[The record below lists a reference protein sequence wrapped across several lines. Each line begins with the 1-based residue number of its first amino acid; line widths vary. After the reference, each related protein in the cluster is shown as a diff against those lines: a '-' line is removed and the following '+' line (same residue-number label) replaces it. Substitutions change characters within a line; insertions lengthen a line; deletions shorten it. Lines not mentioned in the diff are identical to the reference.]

1 MPLIL
6 IAAMSENRVIGYQ
19 NTIPWHIK
27 GEQRFF
33 RRLTLGKPV
42 IMGRKTFESIG
53 YPLPERIN
61 IIVTRNIDYG
71 QPDCRVVHSIEA
83 AIELAGQF
91 GDTAFIIGGGEIYQQ
106 TIHRADGIYLTI
118 IHARIEGDVFFP
130 ELPDYLFVKIEQH
143 FVKAEINYTRYFYLR
158 NRK

>member
-27 GEQRFF
+27 GEQLFF
-33 RRLTLGKPV
+33 RQLTLGKPV

-53 YPLPERIN
+53 RPLPDRIN
-61 IIVTRNIDYG
+61 IIVTRNPDFR
-71 QPDCRVVHSIEA
+71 QPDCIAMHSIDA
-83 AIELAGQF
+83 AIELAEQY
-91 GDTAFIIGGGEIYQQ
+91 GDTAFIIGGGEIFQQ
-106 TIHRADGIYLTI
+106 TILRADAIYLTI

-130 ELPDYLFVKIEQH
+130 ELPDSLFVKTEQH
-143 FVKAEINYTRYFYLR
+143 FVKAEINYTRYFYKR
-158 NRK
+158 NRN

>member
-6 IAAMSENRVIGYQ
+6 IAAMSENRVIGYH

-27 GEQRFF
+27 GEQRLFKQ
-33 RRLTLGKPV
+33 LTLGKPV

-53 YPLPERIN
+53 HPLPERIN
-61 IIVTRNIDYG
+61 IIVSRNIDYG
-71 QPDCRVVHSIEA
+71 QPNCRVVHSIKA
-83 AIELAGQF
+83 AIELAGQY
-91 GDTAFIIGGGEIYQQ
+91 GDTAFIIGGGEIYRQ

-130 ELPDYLFVKIEQH
+130 ELPDNLFVKTEQH
-143 FVKAEINYTRYFYLR
+143 FVKAEINYTRCFYIRIR
-158 NRK
+158 N